1 MMKTVK
7 GLIIVAVVLFLTS
20 CASTIKFPV
29 SNVTP
34 AAVITATKKTDKNN
48 NFKIDVKALHLSS
61 PDRINPPK
69 KVYVVW
75 VVTDENGIKNIGQLT
90 NKNAKTAKLFTTT
103 PFRVAEIFI
112 TAEEQGNVSSPEG
125 IEISRTNFNK

>member
-1 MMKTVK
+1 MKAVK
-7 GLIIVAVVLFLTS
+7 SMIFAAVVLFLSS
-20 CASTIKFPV
+20 CASTTKFPV
-29 SNVTP
+29 SAVTP

-75 VVTDENGIKNIGQLT
+75 VVTDDNGVKNIGQLT
-90 NKNAKTAKLFTTT
+90 NKNAKTAKLYATTA
-103 PFRVAEIFI
+103 FNVAEIFI

-125 IEISRTNFNK
+125 TEISRTNFKK